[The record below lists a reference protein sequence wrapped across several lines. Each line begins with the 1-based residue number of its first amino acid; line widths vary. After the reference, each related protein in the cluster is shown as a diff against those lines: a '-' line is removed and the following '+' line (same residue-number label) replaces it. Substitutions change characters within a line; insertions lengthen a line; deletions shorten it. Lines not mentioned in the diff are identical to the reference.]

1 MTYLST
7 SERERLAYA
16 EGYPETAALLARL
29 DDVEA
34 ARDALETDLE
44 YAADNAADKLSN
56 AEGHIDELED
66 ELIYAREKCDEFEEQ
81 AKTYRAALMALESE
95 VSFGMRD
102 FIREVLG

>member
-1 MTYLST
+1 MLTT

-29 DDVEA
+29 DDVQAERDELESSAEFDADEA
-34 ARDALETDLE
+34 F
-44 YAADNAADKLSN
+44 DKLSKVY
-56 AEGHIDELED
+56 AQVDELEE
-66 ELIYAREKCDEFEEQ
+66 ELEYTREKCDEFEEQ
-81 AKTYRAALMALESE
+81 AKTYRAALMALEAE